1 MNRTL
6 RTSTIAMA
14 LAAGW
19 VLPAHAAAAKQDEV
33 ARQLAEM
40 RAQLD
45 QLNQRVGTL
54 EGDLSAARARA
65 DAAENRAAAAQ
76 AEAAAAKAA
85 AAKVPAPSVTAKPDV
100 EISWDGAPKLA
111 TKEGWSFKPRGRL
124 QVDAGGV
131 NAPNGIAA
139 GKQLGFASEFR
150 RAYLGFD
157 GTMPGGFGYRADIDF
172 ANSAVEVTDLYLT
185 WKANPKV
192 TVTMGQF
199 KPFWGMEELTSDL
212 FTSFMERGAFN
223 SAFGFERRLGLGAT
237 YTGKAVM
244 VQGGVFT
251 DSVADLNA
259 DTNNSYSV
267 DGRVVFMPRLGKGQ
281 LHLGLSGHYRDFND
295 SSATARYR
303 ARPFI
308 HTTDLRLIDTRAFS
322 AMGERSFGTELA
334 YVSGRFHASAESHWI
349 TALRPGLSDPTF
361 NGGYAEIGYLLTD
374 DATVYKNGIYD
385 RIRPKN
391 PITKGGIGAIQAN
404 LRYDWLD
411 LNSGAVIGG
420 RQQIAGASLLWIP
433 TDYVRFI
440 LNYGHIWINDAAAT
454 AGTRRDYGADAMGL
468 RAQFDF

>member
-1 MNRTL
+1 MTRTL
-6 RTSTIAMA
+6 RTSTIALA

-19 VLPAHAAAAKQDEV
+19 VLPAHAAAAKQDDV
-33 ARQLAEM
+33 ARQLSEM
-40 RAQLD
+40 RAQLE
-45 QLNQRVGTL
+45 QLNQRVGSL
-54 EGDLSAARARA
+54 EGDLAVARARA
-65 DAAENRAAAAQ
+65 DAAESRAAAALVQ
-76 AEAAAAKAA
+76 ADAAKAA
-85 AAKVPAPSVTAKPDV
+85 VKAIPAPSVTAKPNVDV
-100 EISWDGAPKLA
+100 SWDGAPKLA
-111 TKEGWSFKPRGRL
+111 TKDGWSFKPRGRL
-124 QVDAGGV
+124 QVDAAGV
-131 NAPNGIAA
+131 NAPSGIAA
-139 GKQLGFASEFR
+139 AKQLGFANEFR
-150 RAYLGFD
+150 RAYLGVD
-157 GTMPGGFGYRADIDF
+157 GTMPGGFGYRADIDL
-172 ANSAVEVTDLYLT
+172 ANSGVEVTDLYLT

-199 KPFWGMEELTSDL
+199 KPFWSMEEMTSDL

-223 SAFGFERRLGLGAT
+223 SSFGFERRLGLGAT

-251 DSVADLNA
+251 DNVADLNA

-267 DGRVVFMPRLGKGQ
+267 DGRVVFMPRLGQGQ

-295 SSATARYR
+295 ASATARYR
-303 ARPFI
+303 ARPFV

-361 NGGYAEIGYLLTD
+361 NGGYAELGYLLTD
-374 DATVYKNGIYD
+374 DATVYKNGVYD

-440 LNYGHIWINDAAAT
+440 LNYGHIWINDAAVS